1 MITAFVF
8 LHRRVRF
15 PSSPPSF
22 GFVAVVIIYLII
34 FKQNWKPIE
43 KKKEEVKKPKRTS
56 ARRSGR
62 MKKDIKKISK
72 KQKEEVEEEEEDDE
86 EEEEEEAS
94 EEEEE
99 EEGPEK
105 EEESSSSSSEEDE
118 DEDDQKEMQK
128 KAPIEKKKEE
138 VKIMKKEVEKF
149 QYRSS
154 MVSFV
159 KLLKNIKFTEIQK
172 KEIKKSPFSSL
183 ILAIADAQWDDAYFK
198 KSDHDALKLVE
209 QYEGQRGRFKL
220 GAKLVKITARE
231 FGLIF
236 GIKSG
241 PIRIE
246 LSTKPR
252 MPEIPFAYEISVKRI
267 MTNISLREFF
277 NTKVMAGESEEDAKD
292 VARVL
297 TLYLISTVF
306 LPSTAS
312 RISWSYFPFIED
324 LEKCSSYAWSTFFTE
339 ELIKQLN
346 TNFTTPTV
354 AGGCIVGLLVK
365 ELELEPNDEEQ
376 EFLGLTEG
384 DEEEKD
390 TNEATKTEDVAHNDT
405 NREQNRIKILEDEI
419 KRLREENEQK
429 DKTICEL
436 KKRILDLEDE
446 TVPDLSFEVET
457 SHVERNFMANEV
469 KDKEVEIC
477 EMLIENEIMADK
489 LEKAEENL
497 DDMAAHCITQQ
508 VKEGKEVELPDE
520 QRKDEDEEIFPNEGA
535 ILLDEMVSD
544 VQVDKTINETVL
556 DILHDQDKPKKKT
569 GKTPS
574 SMTNRVK
581 AVYTRVEK
589 RDSSYIYPEDG
600 KKKKD
605 TEDEKKKKKDTEM
618 WKAENTKLG
627 HFLPEKDMNLLKRFH
642 QLYQGHEIHCEPVWQ
657 NNKTNEI
664 VPLKSIIKL
673 LQEGDVGN
681 QVKKIS
687 EEWRHYNSFR
697 SRRKVDPYL
706 QDAITVKN
714 CVEEI
719 MKELELKKKDLP
731 QFDLLSQARPIFKFG
746 APIKSVDETPQQNEL
761 SVDCGIFVCYIIK
774 RLAEKREIPQT
785 LRPRDVAEF
794 RVHMV
799 HKFLNDDQRTWTEDL
814 WKDHQL
820 ANEIEQ

>member
-1 MITAFVF
+1 
-8 LHRRVRF
+8 
-15 PSSPPSF
+15 
-22 GFVAVVIIYLII
+22 
-34 FKQNWKPIE
+34 
-43 KKKEEVKKPKRTS
+43 
-56 ARRSGR
+56 
-62 MKKDIKKISK
+62 MKKDIKKIQK
-72 KQKEEVEEEEEDDE
+72 KQKEEVEEEEEKKEDDE

-94 EEEEE
+94 EEEE
-99 EEGPEK
+99 GK
-105 EEESSSSSSEEDE
+105 
-118 DEDDQKEMQK
+118 
-128 KAPIEKKKEE
+128 PIEEKKEA

-154 MVSFV
+154 M
-159 KLLKNIKFTEIQK
+159 
-172 KEIKKSPFSSL
+172 
-183 ILAIADAQWDDAYFK
+183 WDDSYFK

-231 FGLIF
+231 FGIIF

-241 PIRIE
+241 PNRIE

-306 LPSTAS
+306 LPSIAS

-346 TNFTTPTV
+346 TNVTTPTV
-354 AGGCIVGLLVK
+354 VGGCIVGLL
-365 ELELEPNDEEQ
+365 ELELESNDEEQ
-376 EFLGLTEG
+376 EFLGLIEG

-405 NREQNRIKILEDEI
+405 NKEQNRIKIIEDEI
-419 KRLREENEQK
+419 KRLREDNEQK

-436 KKRILDLEDE
+436 KKRILELEDE

-457 SHVERNFMANEV
+457 SHFERNFMANEV

-477 EMLIENEIMADK
+477 GMLAENEIMADK

-497 DDMAAHCITQQ
+497 DDMAAYCITQQ
-508 VKEGKEVELPDE
+508 VKEGKEVKLPDE

-535 ILLDEMVSD
+535 TLLDEMVPD
-544 VQVDKTINETVL
+544 VQVDKTINETIL

-581 AVYTRVEK
+581 AVKTRVEK
-589 RDSSYIYPEDG
+589 RDSSYIYPEDEK

-605 TEDEKKKKKDTEM
+605 IEDEKKDTEM
-618 WKAENTKLG
+618 WKGENTKLG

-642 QLYQGHEIHCEPVWQ
+642 QLYQGHV
-657 NNKTNEI
+657 
-664 VPLKSIIKL
+664 
-673 LQEGDVGN
+673 
-681 QVKKIS
+681 
-687 EEWRHYNSFR
+687 
-697 SRRKVDPYL
+697 
-706 QDAITVKN
+706 
-714 CVEEI
+714 
-719 MKELELKKKDLP
+719 M
-731 QFDLLSQARPIFKFG
+731 
-746 APIKSVDETPQQNEL
+746 
-761 SVDCGIFVCYIIK
+761 
-774 RLAEKREIPQT
+774 
-785 LRPRDVAEF
+785 
-794 RVHMV
+794 
-799 HKFLNDDQRTWTEDL
+799 
-814 WKDHQL
+814 
-820 ANEIEQ
+820 